1 MKGKIMDVN
10 KFSINYN
17 VRKLD
22 LNDVDIIFELCS
34 KNQLFYQYH
43 PPFVSKASIL
53 EDMSALPPNKE
64 DKDKLYI
71 GFFEEEVLVAI
82 MDLILAYPDEKTVYI
97 GLFMTNVNYQG
108 RNIGSCI
115 IEECLSYLKASGY
128 QQCKLAVDQG
138 NPQSAAFWT
147 KNKFV
152 MTGEVS
158 PHADSAYLSMIRM
171 L

>member
-1 MKGKIMDVN
+1 MKGKNMEVTSLST
-10 KFSINYN
+10 KYK

-22 LNDVDIIFELCS
+22 SKDVDIIYELCS

-64 DKDKLYI
+64 AKDKLYI
-71 GFFEEEVLVAI
+71 GFFEGEVLIAM
-82 MDLILAYPDEKTVYI
+82 MDLILAYPDEKTAYI

-108 RNIGSCI
+108 RNVGSSI

-152 MTGEVS
+152 MTGEVR
-158 PHADSAYLSMIRM
+158 PHEASAYLSMLRT

>member
-1 MKGKIMDVN
+1 MEAN
-10 KFSINYN
+10 KFSTNYN

-22 LNDVDIIFELCS
+22 STDVDIIFELCS
-34 KNQLFYQYH
+34 HNELFYEYH
-43 PPFVSKASIL
+43 PPFVSKDSIL
-53 EDMSALPPNKE
+53 EDMSALPPNKV
-64 DKDKLYI
+64 DKDKFYV
-71 GFFEEEVLVAI
+71 GFFDGEALIAI
-82 MDLILAYPDEKTVYI
+82 MDLILAYPDERTAFI

-108 RNIGSCI
+108 RNIGSSI

-152 MTGEVS
+152 MTGEVR
-158 PHADSAYLSMIRM
+158 PHEDSAYLSMIRT